1 MTVDSRF
8 LIVNAD
14 DFGRS
19 LEVNLGVVEA
29 YERGI
34 VTSASLMVRWPAAA
48 EAAAYRRDV
57 SRFSLGLHVDLA
69 EWDFRE
75 GEWVPVYEVVP
86 MEDPDAVEAEV
97 LRQLAS
103 FRDLVGRNPTH
114 LDSHQH
120 VHVSDKAATAALG
133 KLAHQLRVPL
143 RSASPNVRYCGD
155 FYGQT
160 STGDPLHDAITV
172 ERLIE
177 ILVELPPGVT
187 ELGCHP
193 GKGCHVDTTYR
204 AERER
209 ELEVLCDPRVR
220 EEVRREGIVLRS
232 FAELGSEIAGQSS

>member
-1 MTVDSRF
+1 MAVDSRF

-19 LEVNLGVVEA
+19 PEVNAGVVEA
-29 YERGI
+29 YEHGI

-48 EAAAYRRDV
+48 EAAGYGRDD
-57 SRFSLGLHVDLA
+57 SDFGLGLHVDLA
-69 EWDFRE
+69 EWDFRD

-86 MEDPDAVEAEV
+86 VEDSRAVEGEV
-97 LRQLAS
+97 RSQLAS
-103 FRDLVGRNPTH
+103 FRELVGGDPTH

-120 VHVSDKAATAALG
+120 VHRSDPAATQAVA
-133 KLAHQLRVPL
+133 KLARELVVPV
-143 RSASPNVRYCGD
+143 RSASPHVRYCGD

-160 STGDPLHDAITV
+160 ATGDPLHDAITV
-172 ERLIE
+172 DRLIQ
-177 ILVELPPGVT
+177 ILVELPPGTT

-193 GKGCHVDTTYR
+193 GKGSHVDTTYR

-220 EEVRREGIVLRS
+220 ETIRSEGIVLRS
-232 FAELGSEIAGQSS
+232 FAELGRESGGESS

>member
-1 MTVDSRF
+1 MAVGSRF

-19 LEVNLGVVEA
+19 PEVNSGVVEG

-86 MEDPDAVEAEV
+86 MDDFLAVEAEV
-97 LRQLAS
+97 RKQLAS
-103 FRDLVGRNPTH
+103 FRELVEDDPTH

-120 VHVSDKAATAALG
+120 VHTSDPAATQAVG
-133 KLAHQLRVPL
+133 KIASELSVPV
-143 RSASPNVRYCGD
+143 RSASRHVRYCGD

-160 STGDPLHDAITV
+160 ATGEPLHDAITV
-172 ERLIE
+172 ESLIQ

-220 EEVRREGIVLRS
+220 EAMRREGIVLRS